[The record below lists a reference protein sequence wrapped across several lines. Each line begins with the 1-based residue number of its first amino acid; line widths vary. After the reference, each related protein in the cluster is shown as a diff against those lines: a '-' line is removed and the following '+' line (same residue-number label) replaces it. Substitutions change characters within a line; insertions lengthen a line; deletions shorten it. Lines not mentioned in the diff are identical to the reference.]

1 MSVALDGTGP
11 FPRPFSRPWL
21 LQLLRPDTRAWPV
34 LVVVAIAVLC
44 VRVAL
49 TWTVFSDTADEPYHI
64 SAAVSLFEAHKL
76 VQGVQHPPLSRIL
89 PGLVLYAS
97 GVRYP
102 PDRGN
107 KTIHGDLVQ
116 LDSFDAGNQLLL
128 HSPISYWQV
137 LVRARAP
144 MLPFA
149 VAAVIYLY
157 LLGRWLADRRM
168 AALAAIFFS
177 FDPTLLGHAEWITT
191 DVPAV
196 AGFLAMLYH
205 GLRWIARPTWRRAL
219 VAGLVTGLGISC
231 KFSCIAAL
239 PSLGLILMCR
249 SITRGPFM
257 PSLARKYIQQAAL
270 AALLGFLVLWATYFF
285 DFGPIGNAA
294 PIIGSHAWAAMP
306 PWLKQLPIPMPS
318 FFYGLLV
325 VRQHER
331 GHIAYALGRANVGG
345 WWWYFPFALLV
356 KEPIALLVAIP
367 CAIWMAARRGLRHVK
382 WRKWLIVLI
391 PFCLFMI
398 PAMLGHIDIG
408 IRHIL
413 PAIAMLY
420 LLVMLG
426 LSRGRGPVVLA
437 LLAAVGCIETA
448 AVHPDYIAFF
458 NFVSGGPSNG
468 QRWLLDS
475 NLDWGQDEARLA
487 DYLARHAVGRSV
499 TVRLFIR
506 ERPRDWDHPD
516 KAHGGYD
523 VMPPGYTANDML
535 AVSKNFRFDL
545 YPSIFSG
552 YTRDGKYFQEKPFG
566 SELIGLRPVA
576 HVGYSIDIYDMV
588 HRLPADR
595 PDDRFAQ

>member
-1 MSVALDGTGP
+1 MPAALDGNG
-11 FPRPFSRPWL
+11 PFSRPWL
-21 LQLLRPDTRAWPV
+21 SKLVRANSGAWPL
-34 LVVVAIAVLC
+34 LVAVAIVLLC
-44 VRVAL
+44 VRMAL
-49 TWTVFSDTADEPYHI
+49 TWAVFSDTSDEPYHI

-76 VQGVQHPPLSRIL
+76 VQGAQHPPLPRIL

-107 KTIHGDLVQ
+107 KTIHGDLEL
-116 LDSFDAGNQLLL
+116 LDSFVAGNEELL

-137 LVRARAP
+137 LVRARATT
-144 MLPFA
+144 LPFA

-205 GLRWIARPTWRRAL
+205 GLRWIARPTWVRAL
-219 VAGLVTGLGISC
+219 IAGVAMGLGISC
-231 KFSCIAAL
+231 KFSCVAAV
-239 PSLGLILMCR
+239 PALGLILLCR
-249 SITRGPFM
+249 SISRGPFV
-257 PSLARKYIQQAAL
+257 PYLTRKYVGQAIVAG
-270 AALLGFLVLWATYFF
+270 LLGFFVLWATYFF
-285 DFGPIGNAA
+285 DVGPIGNAA
-294 PIIGSHAWAAMP
+294 PIVGSPTWAAIP

-318 FFYGLLV
+318 FFYGLLI
-325 VRQHER
+325 VRQHEHG
-331 GHIAYALGRANVGG
+331 GHAAYALGMKNFVG
-345 WWWYFPFALLV
+345 WWWYFPFAILV
-356 KEPIALLVAIP
+356 KEPVALLVAIA
-367 CAIWMAARRGLRHVK
+367 CATWMAARRGLRKLK

-391 PFCLFMI
+391 PLCVFMA

-420 LLVMLG
+420 LLAMLG

-437 LLAAVGCIETA
+437 VLAAVSCIETA
-448 AVHPDYIAFF
+448 AVHPDYLAFF
-458 NFVSGGPSNG
+458 NFASGGPSNG

-487 DYLARHAVGRSV
+487 DYLARHAQGRSV
-499 TVRLFIR
+499 SIR
-506 ERPRDWDHPD
+506 VFGHEPPHNWAHPD

-523 VMPPGYTANDML
+523 VMPPGFTANDLL
-535 AVSKNFRFDL
+535 AVSKNYRFDL
-545 YPSIFSG
+545 YPAIF
-552 YTRDGKYFQEKPFG
+552 RHNGKLFRENPFG
-566 SELIGLRPVA
+566 SDLIGLRPIA
-576 HVGYSIDIYDMV
+576 HVGYSIDIYDMI
-588 HRLPADR
+588 HRLPADQ
-595 PDDRFAQ
+595 PGDRFAK